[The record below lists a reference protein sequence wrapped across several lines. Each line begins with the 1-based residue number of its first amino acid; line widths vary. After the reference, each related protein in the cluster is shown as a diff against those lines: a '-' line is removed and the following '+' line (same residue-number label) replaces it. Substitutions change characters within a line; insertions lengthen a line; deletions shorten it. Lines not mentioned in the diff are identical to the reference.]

1 MIYINHIISIFI
13 LEDSGEILQI
23 ERQIVSDWTRNLS
36 SNTPEKRHMQNLIIR
51 KIRKLK
57 NCKMYTFSH

>member
-1 MIYINHIISIFI
+1 MIYTNQIISIFI
-13 LEDSGEILQI
+13 LEDSDEILQI

-51 KIRKLK
+51 KIRKYK

>member
-13 LEDSGEILQI
+13 LEDSDEILQI

-36 SNTPEKRHMQNLIIR
+36 SNTPEKRYMQNLIIR
-51 KIRKLK
+51 KIRK
-57 NCKMYTFSH
+57 

>member
-1 MIYINHIISIFI
+1 MIYTNQIISIFI
-13 LEDSGEILQI
+13 LEDSDETLQI

-51 KIRKLK
+51 KIRI
-57 NCKMYTFSH
+57 

>member
-1 MIYINHIISIFI
+1 MIYTNQIISIFI
-13 LEDSGEILQI
+13 LEDSDETLQI